1 MEQSLERL
9 LKLQEIDLR
18 IHELEQSK
26 VDFPREVEQR
36 EALIAEARTS
46 AEAAGKKIAAG
57 DTAIKAVD
65 DAVDM
70 ARAALDK
77 SQDRLNAITS
87 NREYDAVHAE
97 IETHK
102 ATIAGAQNKLKTLG
116 DEKEKAAAAAQEA
129 QQRLEAIIQE
139 HEAVIADLKGKIATI
154 DQQIAEVQKERAAI
168 AATITRPFLSTY
180 EFIRKKRKSGKVL
193 AYVNADRTCGVCFK
207 VLESRVIMEIK
218 RGKKLPV
225 CEICGS
231 LLIWHDD
238 APMPAPEESKQ

>member
-1 MEQSLERL
+1 MEQNLERL
-9 LKLQEIDLR
+9 LTLQEIDLR

-26 VDFPREVEQR
+26 VDFPKEVVQR
-36 EALIAEARTS
+36 EALIAEAQ
-46 AEAAGKKIAAG
+46 AGVDAAGKKVDAG
-57 DTAIKAVD
+57 DAAIKGVD
-65 DAVDM
+65 DAV
-70 ARAALDK
+70 ATAKAALDK

-102 ATIAGAQNKLKTLG
+102 ATIAGAQTKLKNLA
-116 DEKEKAAAAAQEA
+116 DEKEKAGVTAQETL
-129 QQRLEAIIQE
+129 QKLETIKKE

-238 APMPAPEESKQ
+238 APAPAPEESRQ